1 MHKSQ
6 RLREISEVKMK
17 TNFSLSLFDQLRPD
31 TQAKLLL
38 PPAPED
44 GSASLL
50 LARRGDLVIRSE
62 ERGQEDLG
70 QSMIVVLRRR
80 SRRG

>member
-1 MHKSQ
+1 MFKSQ
-6 RLREISEVKMK
+6 RLREISEDKMR
-17 TNFSLSLFDQLRPD
+17 TNFSLSLFYQLGPD
-31 TQAKLLL
+31 TQAQVLL

-50 LARRGDLVIRSE
+50 LARRGDLVSRSE

-70 QSMIVVLRRR
+70 QSRIVVLRCRR
-80 SRRG
+80 RRG